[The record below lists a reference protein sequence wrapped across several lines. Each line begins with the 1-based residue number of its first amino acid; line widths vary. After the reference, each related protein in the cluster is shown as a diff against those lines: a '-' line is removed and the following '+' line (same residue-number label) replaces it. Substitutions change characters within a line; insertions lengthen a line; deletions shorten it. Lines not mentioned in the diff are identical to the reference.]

1 MTTSADIAN
10 RAMVAMGAR
19 STIANLALEQ
29 SPEAK
34 QMNLLYNPTRDALL
48 RAAHWDFARKI
59 IQGTLLKAAPGVAGS
74 TTPASNTWNPE
85 TMPAPPWSYE
95 YVYPADCMKVRYVT
109 PSPGGGSD
117 AGVENMFSVPSV
129 SPVRSAG
136 GINPVPFAIALDTD
150 ENDNQMR
157 VVLTDAYRA
166 LVCYTARVEVEDM
179 WDASFQEAMV
189 YSLAAQVAL
198 SITGNLQT
206 AQVCSAK
213 ARDTLL
219 VARARDGN
227 EGTASVNRTPDWIA
241 ARGGGYMVGGLPR
254 GGAPVAGWDNP
265 AFLRF

>member
-10 RAMVAMGAR
+10 RAMVAIAAR

-34 QMNLLYNPTRDALL
+34 QMNLLYAPTRDALL

-59 IQGTLLKAAPGVAGS
+59 IQGTLVKALPGVTGS
-74 TTPASNTWNPE
+74 TTPAEDQWNPL

-95 YVYPADCMKVRYVT
+95 YLYPADCLKVRYVT
-109 PSPGGGSD
+109 PSPGGTSD
-117 AGVENMFSVPSV
+117 ASVENMFSVPMNVPTRSV
-129 SPVRSAG
+129 
-136 GINPVPFAIALDTD
+136 GINPIPYAIAVDAD
-150 ENDNQMR
+150 ENGNQMR

-166 LVCYTARVEVEDM
+166 LLCYTARIEVEDM

-206 AQVCSAK
+206 AQICSAK

-227 EGTASVNRTPDWIA
+227 EGTVSVNRTPDWIA
-241 ARGGGYMVGGLPR
+241 ARGGGYMVGGSH
-254 GGAPVAGWDNP
+254 GTQHVAGWDNP